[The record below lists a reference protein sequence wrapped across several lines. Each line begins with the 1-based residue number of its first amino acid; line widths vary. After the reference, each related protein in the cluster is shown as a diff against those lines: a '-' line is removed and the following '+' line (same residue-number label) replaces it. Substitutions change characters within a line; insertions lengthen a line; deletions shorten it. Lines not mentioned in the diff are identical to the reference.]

1 MNTRSRPAR
10 LLATGILAAFLPVV
24 VSAADLFEVFV
35 TNGTDTV
42 HAGDSNVLDLVEKLV
57 NTEGRFAAFE
67 GTNFNGTLRY
77 QGIPDAIRFQ
87 QNNNGSGVIYFDLIG
102 ESYNYANEDDLED
115 FLKDNGEG
123 LYARFLKEVAKR
135 SAVSV
140 TDGNPSSTT
149 ASSTRVD
156 FQNFGMTPLGEFD
169 FGEGA
174 ILAAEE
180 GVGLGGFGLGFNSGR
195 FEADVAGV
203 SYEGQFAEVGF
214 AWLNVGLGDR
224 VRLVAPVSASY
235 LEIEGTAVY
244 GVSQSFA
251 LPIRI
256 LQMNK
261 TARWNWR
268 LTPIGGV
275 NVRVSPDALSGSL
288 LWNAGLVNS
297 IDYRVNRRLIV
308 CLINQATLFRSIP
321 VAYSGYSFDAEIDQ
335 LIAKNGVRFVTPI
348 TRRLLGDVFVV
359 RTDFLEDAAVENFYT
374 FGASVA
380 FKATKRFSVTLGAN
394 YDIGET
400 DTDDEFKSYSV
411 GLSSAWRW

>member
-1 MNTRSRPAR
+1 MKIHPAR
-10 LLATGILAAFLPVV
+10 LFATGLVAAILPLTSP
-24 VSAADLFEVFV
+24 AADLFEVV
-35 TNGTDTV
+35 ATDGTTTIR
-42 HAGDSNVLDLVEKLV
+42 AGDSSVLDLMDDLA
-57 NTEGRFAAFE
+57 NYAGQFAVFN
-67 GTNFNGTLRY
+67 GNNFNGTLRY
-77 QGIPDAIRFQ
+77 QGIPNAVTIQ
-87 QNNNGSGVIYFDLIG
+87 QNSNGSGVINFQLIG
-102 ESYNYANEDDLED
+102 ESYNYASEHDLED
-115 FLKDNGEG
+115 FLKTNGEG
-123 LYARFLKEVAKR
+123 IYARFLKEVAKQ

-149 ASSTRVD
+149 AASSRND
-156 FQNFGMTPLGEFD
+156 FENFGFTPTGEFD

-180 GVGLGGFGLGFNSGR
+180 GVGLGGFGLGFNSGK

-203 SYEGQFAEVGF
+203 SYEGRFAEIGF
-214 AWLNVGLGDR
+214 AWLNLALGER
-224 VRLVAPVSASY
+224 VRFVAPISASY

-256 LQMNK
+256 LRMNK
-261 TARWNWR
+261 TDRWNWR

-308 CLINQATLFRSIP
+308 CLINQATVFRSIP
-321 VAYSGYSFDAEIDQ
+321 VEYSDYSFDAEIEQ
-335 LIAKNGVRFVTPI
+335 LIAKNGFRLVTPL
-348 TRRLLGDVFVV
+348 TRRIMGDVFLI
-359 RTDFLEDAAVENFYT
+359 RTDFLEDAAVEHFYT
-374 FGASVA
+374 VGTSVSWR
-380 FKATKRFSVTLGAN
+380 ATKRFNLTLGAN
-394 YDIGET
+394 YDVGET
-400 DTDDEFKSYSV
+400 DSDDEFKSYSV